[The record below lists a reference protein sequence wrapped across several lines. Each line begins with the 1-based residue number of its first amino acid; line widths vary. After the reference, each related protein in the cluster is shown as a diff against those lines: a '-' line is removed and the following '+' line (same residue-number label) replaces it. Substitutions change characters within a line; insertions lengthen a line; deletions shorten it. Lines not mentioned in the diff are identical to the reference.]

1 MRKVKRELKII
12 SQDDGA
18 VVLDKSRGI
27 YFQINASGVAML
39 EGLSKGLTVEEL
51 ALQLETSFSLDKA
64 QAKADVAE
72 FMTLLKEMKLA

>member
-18 VVLDKSRGI
+18 IVLDKSRGI
-27 YFQINASGVAML
+27 YFQVTASGVSML
-39 EGLSKGLTVEEL
+39 EGLSKGLTIEEL

-64 QAKADVAE
+64 QAETDVAE
-72 FMTLLKEMKLA
+72 FMALLKEMKLA